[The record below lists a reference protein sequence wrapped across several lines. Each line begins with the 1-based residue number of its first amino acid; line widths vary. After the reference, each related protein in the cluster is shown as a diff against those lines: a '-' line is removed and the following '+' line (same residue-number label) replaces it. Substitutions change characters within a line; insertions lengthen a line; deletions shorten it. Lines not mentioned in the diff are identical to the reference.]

1 MSSFSI
7 GYLGPYRLL
16 NVVNTGQS
24 SRLWQAYDDRNQR
37 YVGIKTLL
45 DRFAR
50 QKDQIQLLKWEY
62 DVASKLSHPKLIEIY
77 EYGWHQKVPYLT
89 MEWFSAPNLKMW
101 INRGYDQ
108 YCDGL
113 PQLLPG
119 MVDSLRYL
127 HEQGWTHRDV
137 KPDNFLFRK
146 DDGKNNEKDK
156 ENSVENNAIKLIDFA
171 LAKRIAGGFS
181 KLFAL
186 KTKTQGTA
194 SYMSPEQIRGLPPSM
209 QADVYSLGCTFY
221 ELLTTR
227 LPFSG
232 ESIGDLLNK
241 HLGAVPPP
249 VTQRNKNI
257 TPEFSEVLKMMM
269 AKKAEDRPK
278 STADLMHLIKTVR
291 IFRRPP
297 SPGDVVG

>member
-1 MSSFSI
+1 MSSLSI
-7 GYLGPYRLL
+7 GYFGPYRLL

-50 QKDQIQLLKWEY
+50 QKDQIQILKWEF
-62 DVASKLSHPKLIEIY
+62 DVASKFSHPKLIKIDEFA
-77 EYGWHQKVPYLT
+77 WHQKVPYLV

-108 YCDGL
+108 YCEGL
-113 PQLLPG
+113 PKLMPEMVEALL
-119 MVDSLRYL
+119 YL
-127 HEQGWTHRDV
+127 HEQGWAHRDV
-137 KPDNFLFRK
+137 KPDNFLFK
-146 DDGKNNEKDK
+146 K
-156 ENSVENNAIKLIDFA
+156 EEGEMKLIDFA
-171 LAKRIAGGFS
+171 LAKRIASGLG

-186 KTKTQGTA
+186 KSKTQGTA
-194 SYMSPEQIRGLPPSM
+194 SYMSPEQIRGLPPTA
-209 QADVYSLGCTFY
+209 QADMYSLGCTFY

-232 ESIGDLLNK
+232 ESMNDLLNK
-241 HLGAVPPP
+241 HLNSTPPA

-257 TPEFSEVLKMMM
+257 TPEFVEVLKMMM
-269 AKKAEDRPK
+269 AKKPEDRPK
-278 STADLMHLIKTVR
+278 TTVELMQTMRKVR

-297 SPGDVVG
+297 SPTDVV

>member
-7 GYLGPYRLL
+7 GYFGPYRLL

-62 DVASKLSHPKLIEIY
+62 EVASKLSHPKLIQIY
-77 EYGWHQKVPYLT
+77 EYARHQQVPYLT

-108 YCDGL
+108 YCEAL
-113 PQLLPG
+113 PKLLPD
-119 MVDSLRYL
+119 MAEALLYL
-127 HEQGWTHRDV
+127 HEQGWAHRDI
-137 KPDNFLFRK
+137 KPDNFLYK
-146 DDGKNNEKDK
+146 IDADK
-156 ENSVENNAIKLIDFA
+156 KETGELKMIDFA
-171 LAKRIAGGFS
+171 LAKRMAGG
-181 KLFAL
+181 LARIFAL

-194 SYMSPEQIRGLPPSM
+194 SYMSPEQIRGLPPTAQSDM
-209 QADVYSLGCTFY
+209 YSLGCTFY
-221 ELLTTR
+221 ELLSTK

-232 ESIGDLLNK
+232 ESMAELLNK
-241 HLGAVPPP
+241 HLAAVPPS
-249 VTQRNKNI
+249 VSQKNRNI
-257 TPEFSEVLKMMM
+257 TPEFSEILKMMM
-269 AKKAEDRPK
+269 AKKAIDRPK
-278 STADLMHLIKTVR
+278 STADLLHLLKTVR

-297 SPGDVVG
+297 SPGDVN